1 MIHNI
6 VFDVGRVFVELNPGP
21 VIELLTSHGVQITN
35 IDALCAS
42 VVLDDHECGRLDGGG
57 LLQRLAALAQQPV
70 ALEHLHAKWVDMF
83 ELQPAMVDL
92 AHRLSE
98 RYRVYLLSNVGDLH
112 WAHLS
117 REYRLHHIGH
127 GVLLS
132 YLAGVMKPHE
142 AIYVEAERRF
152 NLTPAQTVFVDD
164 RSENIVAAR
173 SRGWHGI
180 VHCGYQ
186 PTVAALRALKVDC

>member
-6 VFDVGRVFVELNPGP
+6 VFDVGRVFVELDPGP
-21 VIELLTSHGVQITN
+21 VIEFLTAHGVQITS
-35 IDALCAS
+35 IDALCES

-57 LLQRLAALAQQPV
+57 LLQRLASLAKQPV

-83 ELQPAMVDL
+83 ELQPDMVNL

-127 GVLLS
+127 GVLPS
-132 YLAGVMKPHE
+132 YLTGFMKPHE
-142 AIYVEAERRF
+142 GIYIEAERRF
-152 NLTPAQTVFVDD
+152 DLTPAKTVFIDD

-173 SRGWHGI
+173 ARGWHGI
-180 VHCGYQ
+180 VHRGYQ
-186 PTVAALRALKVDC
+186 PTVAALRALQVDC